1 MFRISTAARLSL
13 GLVLLT
19 TSILLTADML
29 GLIPSR
35 TKAIISERTKLCESL
50 AVYGSIALQKNDTAS
65 ILKALQ
71 VMVERNKDILSAA
84 LSNENGTI
92 MKEVGDHGT
101 HWQAAPQKGSTP
113 THVRVPIYKGSNH
126 WGNIEISFRPIN
138 RKGIAGIWENTLVK
152 LIGFFMLVGFTTYKF
167 FLKKTLQH
175 IDPSSATPPR
185 VEAVLDTLTEGII
198 LMDRNERIILANAAF
213 AEKIEQPAPS
223 LLGRKAS
230 QLEWTRPKSKE
241 AVKDFPW
248 LESLREEQNVTGV
261 RLDMSTPSGHLRTFM
276 VNGAPILDHLGKCR
290 GVLATFNDVTLVEEQ
305 NERLQKMLEALE
317 KSRDRVSRQN
327 QELIKSALKTW
338 D

>member
-19 TSILLTADML
+19 ISILVTADML

-35 TKAIISERTKLCESL
+35 TKAIISERSRICESL
-50 AVYGSIALQKNDTAS
+50 AVYASIAVQKNETAL
-65 ILKALQ
+65 ILKAVQ
-71 VMVERNKDILSAA
+71 VLMERNKDILSAA
-84 LSNENGTI
+84 LRREGGTI
-92 MKEVGDHGT
+92 MEEVGDHST
-101 HWQAAPQKGSTP
+101 HWQGAPQKGSTP
-113 THVRVPIYKGSNH
+113 SHVRVPIYRGSDP
-126 WGNIEISFRPIN
+126 WGNMEVSFRPIN
-138 RKGIAGIWENTLVK
+138 RKGIAGIWENTLVR
-152 LIGFFMLVGFTTYKF
+152 LIGFFILAGSIIYKF
-167 FLKKTLQH
+167 FLQKIRRH
-175 IDPSSATPPR
+175 IDPSSVIPQR

-198 LMDRNERIILANAAF
+198 LMDQNERIVLANAAF
-213 AEKIEQPAPS
+213 AEKIEQPASS

-230 QLEWTRPKSKE
+230 QLKWTLPKSKE

-261 RLDMSTPSGHLRTFM
+261 RLDMSTPSGRLRTFK

-327 QELIKSALKTW
+327 QELMKSALKTW
-338 D
+338 S